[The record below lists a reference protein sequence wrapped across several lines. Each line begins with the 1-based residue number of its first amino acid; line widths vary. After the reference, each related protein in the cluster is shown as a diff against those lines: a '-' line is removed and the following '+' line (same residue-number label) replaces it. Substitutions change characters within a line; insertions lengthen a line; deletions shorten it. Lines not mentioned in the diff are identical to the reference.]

1 MPVVVS
7 QSWSMVADTTAVSV
21 TLGMPM
27 TRLASGNFV
36 QATDANLAISKSGMV
51 DGIAV
56 TQANG
61 GQQFIAQTAGLIDA
75 INIPS
80 LGTSTTVDFIVNVNG
95 TLLRSPTFNSSCVGA
110 AAKDGSAAIVLGAG
124 IIGGGG
130 GGGVIPTQGVFAAV
144 CTTAAAI
151 GDVVTVDATDPT
163 KVQKATATALLA
175 GQDGY
180 GILLGPSLAPGS
192 PVLYVGTDGVAPNS
206 ATSLGGGEASY
217 VVVVNAR
224 PVRKR
229 SPEANDYIIGF
240 AHTTGAVHV
249 RKSKVQSSA
258 IVIGSPGY
266 ECIADGS
273 PSNDCWPAIQ
283 RALDDAIV
291 GGIELA
297 GSVREVLLPRGNYFI
312 SHPLH
317 LKQAGIWFHGEGCDT
332 SVITNTTFAGP
343 GLLMSALLTPM
354 TTVSDGPIPSQPLG
368 LHIETFADP
377 LNDRF
382 IDLTDYGTGA
392 EMTGL
397 ASFTVRMLVKVPST
411 GPAGDGAILGS
422 FGQRF
427 SFDFGAS
434 TSGAN
439 GWAILVN
446 PATRGMTLKLTTVT
460 GGLHTGA
467 LAPIAGW
474 TGIPLDT
481 PFWIEVS
488 VSAGVMRIF
497 CEDKTTNMMK
507 KLHFFTA
514 VGNTVQMNW
523 ESTQLGTGFAGYFGE
538 GSNFSSFTG
547 NIYHLQMS
555 STVYHTFDGLA
566 DYTDAFASYG
576 TTRPVIDGFTF
587 LYNDFQSYQGVFV
600 GGKSAYSPGSNSMT
614 NAWYPVTS
622 RGPTEGP
629 IKSQVSDMGFYNPYG
644 PCIVAYTIIN
654 GKIFNIRG
662 TGKSGIIMRNNCY
675 NSYIYDCTFFGSSS
689 PRYGVCTG
697 SASYQAY
704 IGNVQAV
711 GFKYGLLSLSANT
724 IVGGYYIVN
733 TEFQILLLDNQNVS
747 VFGVSMSDEGGGFVN
762 PLGGIGFIRAG
773 VGTIHGCSIL
783 TGAGTGN
790 CVVSDNSSFFF
801 QKTDLD
807 FSGTQF
813 GSHPAFPDQVPH
825 VPGLP
830 NVANYTFKVVNDDG
844 LVTSINSTTFQF
856 TPVDSHVIPFVPCPC
871 IDPTSTNTVLW
882 NLGPVSTFNAL
893 AIVMTDANRTITADE
908 ALRGNFVFTGT
919 LTANRTITMPNNT
932 SLIKTFYNNTTGGFS
947 LIIKTAAGAVTPTIP
962 NGQTWGIRS
971 DGTEMRHIT

>member
-1 MPVVVS
+1 MLADTSLDITVGMPV
-7 QSWSMVADTTAVSV
+7 TK
-21 TLGMPM
+21 
-27 TRLASGNFV
+27 SGNGLSYV
-36 QATDANLAISKSGMV
+36 QATSANLTAGKSGIV
-51 DGIAV
+51 EGVA
-56 TQANG
+56 
-61 GQQFIAQTAGLIDA
+61 
-75 INIPS
+75 
-80 LGTSTTVDFIVNVNG
+80 TTVAGGGKFFIGQVAGVLDPSFVPGVGPGAVEFAVNVNG
-95 TLLRSPTFNSSCVGA
+95 TIGRSPVFSADVIGA
-110 AAKDGSAAIVLGAG
+110 AGKDGSVALCLGAG

-130 GGGVIPTQGVFAAV
+130 GGGIIPAQGVFAAI
-144 CTTAAAI
+144 CTTTAAA
-151 GDVVTVDATDPT
+151 GDVVTVDAIDPT
-163 KVQKATATALLA
+163 KVQKATAAALLV

-180 GILLGPSLAPGS
+180 GILLGPSVVPGS

-206 ATSLGGGEASY
+206 VTVLNGGEPSY

-258 IVIGSPGY
+258 IVVGSPGY

-291 GGIELA
+291 GGIELG
-297 GSVREVLLPRGNYFI
+297 GSVREVLLPRGNYFV

-317 LKQAGIWFHGEGCDT
+317 LKQAGIWFHGEGPDT

-343 GLLMSALLTPM
+343 GLLMSALLVPM
-354 TTVSDGPIPSQPLG
+354 PTVSDGPIPGQPLG
-368 LHIETFADP
+368 LHVETFANELD
-377 LNDRF
+377 DRF

-392 EMTGL
+392 EMNGL
-397 ASFTVRMLVKVPST
+397 AAFTVRMLVKVPST
-411 GPAGDGAILGS
+411 GPAGDGAIMGS

-446 PATRGMTLKLTTVT
+446 PATRGMTLKLTTAT

-467 LAPIAGW
+467 LAPVAGW
-474 TGIPLDT
+474 TGIPLDV
-481 PFWIEVS
+481 PFWIEVV
-488 VSAGVMRIF
+488 VSGGLMRIF
-497 CEDKTTNMMK
+497 CEDKTTNFMK

-538 GSNFSSFTG
+538 GSNFRSFTG

-555 STVYHTFDGLA
+555 STAYHTFDGLA

-576 TTRPVIDGFTF
+576 TTRPGIDGFTF
-587 LYNDFQSYQGVFV
+587 LYNDFQTYQGVFV
-600 GGKSAYSPGSNSMT
+600 GGKTSYAPGSNAMA

-629 IKSQVSDMGFYNPYG
+629 IKSIVSDLGFYNPYG

-654 GKIFNIRG
+654 GRISNIRG
-662 TGKSGIIMRNNCY
+662 TGKSGIVMRNNCY
-675 NSYIYDCTFFGSSS
+675 NSYIYDCTFFGANS

-697 SASYQAY
+697 AASYQAY
-704 IGNVQAV
+704 VGNVQAQ
-711 GFKYGLLSLSANT
+711 GFKYGILSLSSNT

-733 TEFQILLLDNQNVS
+733 TEFQILLIDNQNVS
-747 VFGVSMSDEGGGFVN
+747 VTGASLSDEGGGFVN
-762 PLGGIGFIRAG
+762 PLNGIGLLRAG
-773 VGTIHGCSIL
+773 VGLISGCSIL

-790 CVVSDNSSFFF
+790 CFVSNNSSFFF
-801 QKTDLD
+801 QKTDIDLT
-807 FSGTQF
+807 GTQL

-830 NVANYTFKVVNDDG
+830 NLANYQFKVVNDDG
-844 LVTSINSTTFQF
+844 FVTSVNSTTYQF
-856 TPVDSHVIPFVPCPC
+856 NLNDSHVIPGVPSPA
-871 IDPTSTNTVLW
+871 IDPTSSNTVLW
-882 NLGPVSTFNAL
+882 NLGPIATFESL
-893 AIVMTDANRTITADE
+893 PIVMTDANRTITADE
-908 ALRGNFVFTGT
+908 AIRGHFVFTGT
-919 LTANRTITMPNNT
+919 LTANRTITMPNNR
-932 SLIKTFYNNTTGGFS
+932 SLIKTFYNNTGGGFS
-947 LIIKTAAGAVTPTIP
+947 LIIKTAAGASTPTIP
-962 NGQTWGIRS
+962 NGQIWGIRS
-971 DGTEMRHIT
+971 DGAEMRHIQ